1 MSRGNQRVALAL
13 AIRPYAAVGRGAVA
27 PKSVAGERRVP
38 IPEALRTELTLQV
51 ERVPWGT
58 GLLFGRSPQTPFNYS
73 SLTTRA
79 RRAWAGAELTLI
91 TPREAR
97 HTYASLMI
105 AAGVPAKEL
114 AEYMGHASVA
124 ITLDRYGHLFEGTH
138 RDAARR
144 LDAYLLSR

>member
-1 MSRGNQRVALAL
+1 MA
-13 AIRPYAAVGRGAVA
+13 
-27 PKSVAGERRVP
+27 
-38 IPEALRTELTLQV
+38 
-51 ERVPWGT
+51 WGS

-73 SLTTRA
+73 GLATSA
-79 RRAWAGAELTLI
+79 RRAWADAELASI
-91 TPREAR
+91 TPHEAR